1 MDVSDIIQTG
11 LLAIGILTLI
21 FYILQYRRNNQKAS
35 LDDEMATLSQA
46 FRVDEL
52 YHPKYVHTA
61 ISYPNRISSETFMI
75 DDSLS
80 VFDSFY
86 EYVRSAARLIP
97 DSELTHREMIVLYN
111 NFAENLVHRDR
122 LDMTFQI
129 LYSCVHGIISTIG
142 FNSYKKKRLSRV
154 QNTITSK
161 QLICYYFNQIQYF
174 DRQRIYNKY
183 IREELFEYEFFKKM
197 FESEPYRQIQN
208 QIPLSVEQ
216 LFYKQEIK

>member
-1 MDVSDIIQTG
+1 MDVSDLIQSG
-11 LLAIGILTLI
+11 LLAIGLLTLI
-21 FYILQYRRNNQKAS
+21 FYILQYLKNNQKAA
-35 LDDEMATLSQA
+35 LDDELAILSQA

-52 YHPKYVHTA
+52 YHPRYRHNA
-61 ISYPNRISSETFMI
+61 ISYPNRISTEIFTI
-75 DDSLS
+75 DTSLS

-86 EYVRSAARLIP
+86 EYVSGAAHLIP
-97 DSELTHREMIVLYN
+97 DSEFTHREMIVLYN
-111 NFAENLVHRDR
+111 TFTENLVHRDR

-129 LYSCVHGIISTIG
+129 LYSCIHGIISING
-142 FNSYKKKRLSRV
+142 SNVNKKKRLTRV

-161 QLICYYFNQIQYF
+161 QLICYYFNQVQYF

-183 IREELFEYEFFKKM
+183 IREELYEYDFFKKM

-216 LFYKQEIK
+216 LFYKQEIR